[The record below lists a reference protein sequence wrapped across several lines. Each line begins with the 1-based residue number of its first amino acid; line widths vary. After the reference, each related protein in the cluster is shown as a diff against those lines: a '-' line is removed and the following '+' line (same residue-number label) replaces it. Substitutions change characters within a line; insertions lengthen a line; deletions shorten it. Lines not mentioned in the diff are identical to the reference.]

1 MLSSSSYSRKLNIE
15 IRCTKIKPGFTM
27 QKQTRISLD
36 LCFLMQPTNPALQ
49 EILTSL
55 LPKKDIKRHR
65 RHKKTV
71 HCALLAS
78 SLRLLTNLC
87 LQVLLESSVWHPA
100 VFKGAA
106 EQPNS
111 AALCVFPLSL
121 SLSCLARAHTTTL
134 LSH

>member
-1 MLSSSSYSRKLNIE
+1 MLPSSSYSRKPNKE

-27 QKQTRISLD
+27 QKQTRSSLD

-55 LPKKDIKRHR
+55 LPKKDIKRHQC
-65 RHKKTV
+65 HKKTV
-71 HCALLAS
+71 QLAS

-134 LSH
+134 L